1 MYMSTTAFSAARI
14 VRKTVQRRSPV
25 LRSVSPRRSSL
36 VVSFYFCPPVG
47 RPHCQ
52 SEVGE
57 STHRP
62 HPLTDTNSS
71 QILALRRFLS
81 TSGGQ
86 IGFIG
91 LGNMGAA
98 MAVNILKARG
108 KTVVYDV
115 SALRFSR
122 TIRHVPR

>member
-1 MYMSTTAFSAARI
+1 MYMRTTAFSVAGI

-25 LRSVSPRRSSL
+25 LRSVSHRRSSL
-36 VVSFYFCPPVG
+36 FVSFFFGHIVSRRLGIHSSSP
-47 RPHCQ
+47 
-52 SEVGE
+52 
-57 STHRP
+57 
-62 HPLTDTNSS
+62 PLTDTNSA
-71 QILALRRFLS
+71 QILALRRFMS

-122 TIRHVPR
+122 TLRHVPR